1 MWRSLRWSKFS
12 FVFLGFLLVSCSVV
26 SKRPELQ
33 DSENKASAT
42 LTEDVSLKA
51 DRSELADLRK
61 EIPEEIKKNNDEL
74 ALIFKM
80 ISPGQERDE
89 EPSAIRERFNKALRD
104 RRAKVDKELRR
115 RRDQFNKTEKKTRDE
130 FLKNLKES
138 RESFVEKKRSQE
150 ERREFFNDQDK
161 SRNEYFAEERDRR
174 KEFES
179 EISAARKEF
188 DDYAREKQNLFNQ
201 EYRAYSTA
209 YLERRNALALKKRA
223 DEKAKEI
230 NRDINRNINKD
241 VNNDTS
247 GLVQQASG
255 RAWSKM
261 DHYLEE
267 FKRIPNIPA
276 IRLGPSGN

>member
-1 MWRSLRWSKFS
+1 MWQSLRWSKFS
-12 FVFLGFLLVSCSVV
+12 FVFLGFLLVSCSVI
-26 SKRPELQ
+26 SKRPELRE
-33 DSENKASAT
+33 SENKTSVI
-42 LTEDVSLKA
+42 LSEDVSLKA

-61 EIPEEIKKNNDEL
+61 EIPEEIKNTNDEL

-80 ISPGQERDE
+80 ISPGEERDE
-89 EPSAIRERFNKALRD
+89 EPGAIRERFNKALRD

-115 RRDQFNKTEKKTRDE
+115 RRDEFSKTEKKARDG

-179 EISAARKEF
+179 EINAARKEF

-201 EYRAYSTA
+201 EYRAYSA
-209 YLERRNALALKKRA
+209 SYLERRNALALKKRA
-223 DEKAKEI
+223 DEKAKQI
-230 NRDINRNINKD
+230 NTDIDKEKSTDLADANGI
-241 VNNDTS
+241 S
-247 GLVQQASG
+247 QQLTG
-255 RAWSKM
+255 RARSKM
-261 DHYLEE
+261 DHYLED